1 MYPVQDDVFRLIPWA
16 VCQEED
22 VSEAD
27 DINEKEKT
35 RKHHQEDDSI
45 GSESN
50 SIAYLGNSFFKSN
63 PQTQDI
69 TKVISLNHSG
79 ISPCS
84 ESYRIAEVR
93 PHVNPTTLSSSDHR
107 GVHLFPQPCVP
118 HVLEDDGAK
127 TRSVSVNTGTMQRSK
142 QVYI

>member
-1 MYPVQDDVFRLIPWA
+1 MYSAQDDVFRLIPWA
-16 VCQEED
+16 VCQEEEL
-22 VSEAD
+22 SEED
-27 DINEKEKT
+27 DIKQKENKH
-35 RKHHQEDDSI
+35 KHHQTDDSI

-93 PHVNPTTLSSSDHR
+93 PHGNPTTLSSSDHR

-118 HVLEDDGAK
+118 HVLEEDTGAG
-127 TRSVSVNTGTMQRSK
+127 TRSVSVNTGAS
-142 QVYI
+142 

>member
-1 MYPVQDDVFRLIPWA
+1 MYSVQDDVFRLIPWA

-27 DINEKEKT
+27 DTNEKEKT
-35 RKHHQEDDSI
+35 RKHHQADDFI

-63 PQTQDI
+63 PPTQDI

-84 ESYRIAEVR
+84 EPPRTVKVR
-93 PHVNPTTLSSSDHR
+93 PHGNPTTLSSSEHR
-107 GVHLFPQPCVP
+107 AVHRYRCCLKECVCQY
-118 HVLEDDGAK
+118 
-127 TRSVSVNTGTMQRSK
+127 S
-142 QVYI
+142 